1 MTMRDTTTTTVTANG
16 SEYAV
21 PTRPTVVFTVDG
33 GAMSYFTAALDAG
46 VMPNLRDMVAGGAFV
61 GEGLSEMPSY
71 TNPNNMSIVTGVSPA
86 VHGIPGNYSRTADG
100 TERLLNE
107 PSALRADSVH
117 AAFQAAGHATLAVTA
132 KDKLRRLLAHGG
144 VPSVSSERAHELRL
158 DAYGIDNIPELVGR
172 PNPHIYDWEA
182 SAYAMDIGLAVHRAV
197 GPLTLVYISLTD
209 YVQHH
214 EPPGSDLANRF
225 YQAFDSRL
233 GHYLSEGFAVGI
245 TADHGMNAKHH
256 ADGSPRVVY
265 VEDELAD
272 IDPKVHV
279 VLPITDPY
287 TAHHGSLGSFA
298 WVYVADDKR
307 VAARERLAEIL
318 GITEVYDG
326 DEAAVM
332 FELPRDL
339 AGDIAVTS
347 DRGTALGRSRAFH
360 DQASLPSGLRS
371 HGGRY
376 EQVVP
381 VIVSESL
388 PPRYLATIQ
397 GRPLRNRYIHDL
409 VLNGLAA
416 ERNAGEGITCS

>member
-1 MTMRDTTTTTVTANG
+1 MATRDTTSKTVTVNG
-16 SEYAV
+16 TDYSL
-21 PTRPTVVFTVDG
+21 PTKPTVVITVDG
-33 GAMSYFTAALDAG
+33 GATAYFEAALDAK
-46 VMPNLRDMVAGGAFV
+46 VMPNLRDMLDGGAFL
-61 GEGLSEMPSY
+61 GEGLSEMPSF

-86 VHGIPGNYSRTADG
+86 VHGIPGNYSLTDDG

-107 PSALRADSVH
+107 PSTLRADSIH
-117 AAFQAAGHATLAVTA
+117 AAFQAAGHPTLAVTA
-132 KDKLRRLLAHGG
+132 KDKLRRLLARGG

-158 DAYGIDNIPELVGR
+158 DAYGIESIVDLVGR
-172 PNPHIYDWEA
+172 PNPHIYDWQA
-182 SAYAMDIGLAVHRAV
+182 SAYAMDVGLAVHRAV
-197 GPLTLVYISLTD
+197 GPLSLVYLSLTD

-225 YQAFDSRL
+225 YEAFDVRL
-233 GHYLSEGFAVGI
+233 GHYMSEGFAVGI

-256 ADGSPRVVY
+256 ADGSPRVLY
-265 VEDELAD
+265 LEDELAD
-272 IDPKVHV
+272 LDPKAHV

-298 WVYVADDKR
+298 WAYVAADKR
-307 VAARERLAEIL
+307 VAARERLGELA
-318 GITEVYDG
+318 GVTEVYDG

-347 DRGTALGRSRAFH
+347 DRGTVLGRSRAFH
-360 DQASLPSGLRS
+360 DQAALPARLRS

-376 EQVVP
+376 EQLVP
-381 VIVSESL
+381 VIVSEPL

-409 VLNGLAA
+409 VLNGLV
-416 ERNAGEGITCS
+416 AGRQVG